1 MSTSGEADL
10 GGGAPPAWKQ
20 EMEQRLA
27 LATPQDLVRGLFF
40 NSMLG
45 LVKTLGDQEAMERC
59 LEASGERQFIDFF
72 QYPVS
77 TLIRMTYTA
86 GQELS
91 ARYGSFEETLWR
103 MGQQAMADFLDS
115 AMGKSLRHTAGQDI
129 RTLVST
135 MQGMYKMTTNYGE
148 RHVVWESPKR
158 GRLILQRNFIPCAY
172 HSGGLRMTLDR
183 MGARNV
189 RVSGRQTGPVDS
201 EYEFAW
207 D

>member
-1 MSTSGEADL
+1 
-10 GGGAPPAWKQ
+10 
-20 EMEQRLA
+20 MEQRLV
-27 LATPQDLVRGLFF
+27 LATPQELVRGLFF

-45 LVKTLGDQEAMERC
+45 LVKTLADQGAMERC
-59 LEASGERQFIDFF
+59 LGASGEQQFIDFF

-91 ARYGSFEETLWR
+91 ARYGGFEEALRR

-115 AMGKSLRHTAGQDI
+115 AMGKTLRHLAGQDI
-129 RTLVST
+129 RTLVSS
-135 MQGMYKMTTNYGE
+135 MQGMYRMTTNYGE
-148 RHVVWESPKR
+148 RRVVWEAPTR
-158 GRLILQRNFIPCAY
+158 GRLILQRNFIPYAY
-172 HSGGLRMTLDR
+172 HEGGLRTTLDR

-189 RVSGRQTGPVDS
+189 RVVGRQTGPVDS
-201 EYEFAW
+201 EYEFSW